1 MIAASTVSTTEPKT
15 KLSVPIFMP
24 RNFIK
29 WEELIR
35 GFLMRHAM
43 AHLALKMDRPAD
55 PTADEVKQT
64 LVRKNGKLTETK
76 KTRLLFENSRKSKR
90 FYEKRNMIAYSYILE
105 SVSDPTNEIAY
116 RVVSDYAKE
125 QEDACLPVTAKG
137 ALQKLRERFHVVNQ
151 RVLQAEL
158 ASFNSMNI
166 LPNEKAESFV
176 NRLLDSKATLANLG
190 RKLDDDTDL
199 LGRLIA
205 GLKASERYA
214 AVGHLMGLTSDLTWR
229 KAVDQI
235 VAGDYDT
242 AFQKLEEEMK
252 TPQNSTAEKA
262 NLAKDSRNNGHRDDR
277 DKNDRDRFRERDRKD
292 RDKWCSLHHTS
303 SHDERECKSLNRDRS
318 KLTCHFCDKEGH
330 TVDRCIEKK
339 RYIERKKRRQETDID
354 DRRMQRKREMDKPDS
369 DDSSFGG

>member
-1 MIAASTVSTTEPKT
+1 MIAASTVSVTEPKT
-15 KLSVPIFMP
+15 KLSVPMFMP
-24 RNFIK
+24 RNFMK

-43 AHLALKMDRPAD
+43 AHYALKMDRPAD

-64 LVRKNGKLTETK
+64 LIRKNGKLTETK
-76 KTRLLFENSRKSKR
+76 KTRLLFENSRKTKR
-90 FYEKRNMIAYSYILE
+90 LYEKRNMIAYSYILE

-125 QEDACLPVTAKG
+125 QEDAGLLVTAKG

-190 RKLDDDTDL
+190 RKLEDDTDL

-205 GLKASERYA
+205 GLRASDRYA

-229 KAVDQI
+229 KAVDQV

-242 AFQKLEEEMK
+242 ASQKLEEETK
-252 TPQNSTAEKA
+252 PPQNSTAEKA
-262 NLAKDSRNNGHRDDR
+262 NMAKDARNYGRRDNG
-277 DKNDRDRFRERDRKD
+277 DKNDTDSFRERDRKN
-292 RDKWCSLHHTS
+292 RDKWCNLQHTS
-303 SHDERECKSLNRDRS
+303 IHDERACKSLNRDRNN
-318 KLTCHFCDKEGH
+318 
-330 TVDRCIEKK
+330 
-339 RYIERKKRRQETDID
+339 
-354 DRRMQRKREMDKPDS
+354 
-369 DDSSFGG
+369 